1 MDGIE
6 ARLQE
11 LGYRFEV
18 NPPERPFQRVKIVG
32 DLAYVS
38 GHGPTDE
45 YGKLV
50 AVGRV
55 GSDVTLEQAQ
65 EAARRVAVN
74 CLGSLKEA
82 LGNLERIEEI
92 VKVLAFVNSA
102 PDFHRQPEVVNGFTY
117 LMIELLGERG
127 RHARSSIG
135 TSNLPANQPVEI
147 EMIVRVRVP

>member
-1 MDGIE
+1 MDSIE
-6 ARLQE
+6 QRLE
-11 LGYRFEV
+11 KLGYRFEA
-18 NPPERPFQRVKIVG
+18 NPPARAFERVKIVG
-32 DLAYVS
+32 DIAYVS

-45 YGKLV
+45 NGDLV

-55 GSDVTLEQAQ
+55 GSDVTLEVAR

-82 LGNLERIEEI
+82 LGSLDRIAEI
-92 VKVLAFVNSA
+92 IKVLAFVNSA
-102 PDFHRQPEVVNGFTY
+102 PQFHQQPEVVNGFTD
-117 LMIELLGERG
+117 LMIELLGDRG

-147 EMIVRVRVP
+147 EMIVRVR